1 MSIMRGDK
9 DKDKLNSF
17 PYTSRTNSTVKGKN
31 YILFYAEDLHFLI
44 NHAVWLVTDI
54 YEHYTLEWSKFKKDF
69 VMNQSEGKKRHRL

>member
-9 DKDKLNSF
+9 DKDKLNSI

-44 NHAVWLVTDI
+44 SHAVWLVTDI